1 MMTAETFLARV
12 MIVTVILAT
21 DPSRSDGTWRP
32 TQRRDTLSDFTDTDE
47 IVE

>member
-1 MMTAETFLARV
+1 

-21 DPSRSDGTWRP
+21 DPSRSDGTSRP